1 MAQRGNG
8 FQCHVA
14 ASLNRPFVVLFQKDR
29 AHEAEDGAFIGKD
42 PHDIRSPLDL
52 SIETFDRIGGV
63 DLRPV
68 VFREGGVEAL
78 SIKLSSTMRW
88 RPTDLQIETESALT
102 AVFETVRPAA
112 LLLPYD
118 EGSAVSMA
126 AAMTAS
132 VLRIPTLGYARTR
145 GFCCF
150 S

>member
-1 MAQRGNG
+1 MAQRGDG

-68 VFREGGVEAL
+68 VFREGSVSGSKPRSLKRV
-78 SIKLSSTMRW
+78 
-88 RPTDLQIETESALT
+88 
-102 AVFETVRPAA
+102 PAA
-112 LLLPYD
+112 Y
-118 EGSAVSMA
+118 
-126 AAMTAS
+126 TAK
-132 VLRIPTLGYARTR
+132 TYAK
-145 GFCCF
+145 
-150 S
+150 

>member
-29 AHEAEDGAFIGKD
+29 AHEAEDGGFIGKD

-68 VFREGGVEAL
+68 VFREGGVL
-78 SIKLSSTMRW
+78 PSSGCLQW
-88 RPTDLQIETESALT
+88 RPDQPGTN
-102 AVFETVRPAA
+102 R
-112 LLLPYD
+112 
-118 EGSAVSMA
+118 
-126 AAMTAS
+126 
-132 VLRIPTLGYARTR
+132 
-145 GFCCF
+145 
-150 S
+150 

>member
-29 AHEAEDGAFIGKD
+29 AHEAEDGGFIGKD

-68 VFREGGVEAL
+68 VFREGGVAGL
-78 SIKLSSTMRW
+78 SVTHEELEVPPI
-88 RPTDLQIETESALT
+88 SA
-102 AVFETVRPAA
+102 PAA
-112 LLLPYD
+112 V
-118 EGSAVSMA
+118 GTV
-126 AAMTAS
+126 T
-132 VLRIPTLGYARTR
+132 
-145 GFCCF
+145 
-150 S
+150 